1 MLELTPLI
9 PALPLAGSALI
20 ACCGRRLPGQGAYPA
35 IATLAAG
42 WLISA
47 GILWQSLARGA
58 HAPHWERSIIWAPT
72 GDYVLRM
79 GLALD
84 GLGLAMLLVVTT
96 VSLLVHIYSVG
107 YMHGDPRYPRFFS
120 FLQLFSASML
130 MLVLA
135 DNLLLLYI
143 SWELVGLS
151 SYLLIGFWFQ
161 KPEAMRA
168 AKKAF
173 IVTRLGD
180 VGLFLGL
187 LTLFNAVGSVA
198 FRDIFAAVE
207 RDLAT
212 TMVSFTLPLIG
223 KVVWPLAAVAAI
235 LIFFG
240 AMGKS
245 AQFPLLVW
253 LPDAMEGP
261 TPVSAL
267 IHAATMVAAGVY
279 LVARMYP
286 VFHYTDHGS
295 VALAFV
301 AGVGTVTALMAATIG
316 LVMNDIKRVLA
327 YSTVSQ
333 LGYMMMGLGVGGYTA
348 GMFHLFTHA
357 FFKAGLFLGSGSV
370 IHGTGTQDI
379 REMGGLARRM
389 PHTYRTFLLAT
400 AALAGIFPFAGFWS
414 KDEILLDAWLHA
426 RWVFHAGLAGAVLTA
441 FYMGRLVI
449 KTFLGE
455 PRRPDIHAHESP
467 PVMTV
472 PLWILAFLSVTAGLV
487 NTPWGPLF
495 HHYVSF
501 GDAPAPPFSAGVA
514 AAGTAAALLG
524 LLGAFAVYRWEWVS
538 AATLK
543 RVFHPLYV
551 LFANRWFVDEIL
563 YALLVKPLFAVCR
576 AAFAFDRW
584 VVDGLVNLAG
594 WLGLALSRIQ
604 GWLDRWV
611 VDGLVNL
618 VGYTVRGTGWLLTRL
633 QTGLAQT
640 NVLLA
645 FAGLAALVWLLVYR

>member
-1 MLELTPLI
+1 MLDLTPLI

-20 ACCGRRLPGQGAYPA
+20 ASFGRRLPGQGAYLA

-47 GILWQSLARGA
+47 GILWETLTHGA
-58 HAPHWERSIIWAPT
+58 HAPHWERSIAWAPT
-72 GDYVLRM
+72 GDTILRM

-180 VGLFLGL
+180 IGLFLGL

-198 FRDIFAAVE
+198 FRDIFAAV
-207 RDLAT
+207 DTHLAT
-212 TMVSFTLPLIG
+212 TMVSFTLPMIG

-245 AQFPLLVW
+245 AQFPLHVW

-301 AGVGTVTALMAATIG
+301 AGVGVVTALMAATIG

-389 PHTYRTFLLAT
+389 PHTYWTFLLAT

-414 KDEILLDAWLHA
+414 KDEILLDAWLHM
-426 RWVFHAGLAGAVLTA
+426 RWVFYAGLAGALLTA

-455 PRRPDIHAHESP
+455 PRREDIHAHESP

-487 NTPWGPLF
+487 NTPWKPLF

-501 GDAPAPPFSAGVA
+501 GHAPTPHFSLTIA
-514 AAGTAAALLG
+514 AAGTAAAVLG
-524 LLGAFAVYRWEWVS
+524 LVGALAVYRWEWIS
-538 AATLK
+538 AATL
-543 RVFHPLYV
+543 RRAFHPLYV
-551 LFANRWFVDEIL
+551 LFSNKWYVDEIL

-584 VVDGLVNLAG
+584 VVDGLVNLVG

-611 VDGLVNL
+611 VDGLVNV
-618 VGYTVRGTGWLLTRL
+618 VGYTVRAAGWLLTRL

-645 FAGLAALVWLLVYR
+645 FAGLVALVWLLVYR

>member
-1 MLELTPLI
+1 MNFLELIWLIPLI
-9 PALPLAGSALI
+9 PLGGAAAMLFFGRRMDKPLISVIGPGTVGLSLVLSIGAVAQLAALGNKSHEVVLFEWLPLIGADWGFLLDPLSAVMI
-20 ACCGRRLPGQGAYPA
+20 
-35 IATLAAG
+35 
-42 WLISA
+42 
-47 GILWQSLARGA
+47 
-58 HAPHWERSIIWAPT
+58 
-72 GDYVLRM
+72 
-79 GLALD
+79 
-84 GLGLAMLLVVTT
+84 LVVTF
-96 VSLLVHIYSVG
+96 VGFLIHIYATG
-107 YMHGDPRYPRFFS
+107 YMAHEPGPRHGGFYRFFGYMN
-120 FLQLFSASML
+120 LFVFFML
-130 MLVLA
+130 TLVLA
-135 DNLLLLYI
+135 NNYPLLFVG
-143 SWELVGLS
+143 WEGVGLC
-151 SYLLIGFWFQ
+151 SYLLIGFYFH
-161 KPEAMRA
+161 KKSASDA
-168 AKKAF
+168 ANKAF
-173 IVTRLGD
+173 IVNRIGDAGFILGMFFLFQS
-180 VGLFLGL
+180 VGSLRFAEVNEALASGRFAAETGAFGL
-187 LTLFNAVGSVA
+187 LSLTAVLLFVG
-198 FRDIFAAVE
+198 
-207 RDLAT
+207 AT
-212 TMVSFTLPLIG
+212 
-223 KVVWPLAAVAAI
+223 
-235 LIFFG
+235 
-240 AMGKS
+240 GKS
-245 AQFPLLVW
+245 AQIPLFVW

-426 RWVFHAGLAGAVLTA
+426 RWVFYAGLAGAVLTA

-563 YALLVKPLFAVCR
+563 YALLVKLLFAVCR

-594 WLGLALSRIQ
+594 RLGLALSRIQ